1 MKIAAAVA
9 AKIKAVIDF
18 FTDDFLCLAKAGD
31 TAGGDKLFIAPCAQN
46 SAHKHGLARG
56 IVKRFAD
63 NITAA

>member
-18 FTDDFLCLAKAGD
+18 FADDFLCLAKAGD
-31 TAGGDKLFIAPCAQN
+31 TAGGDKLFVAPGAQN
-46 SAHKHGLARG
+46 CAREHGLAGG
-56 IVKRFAD
+56 IVERFAD